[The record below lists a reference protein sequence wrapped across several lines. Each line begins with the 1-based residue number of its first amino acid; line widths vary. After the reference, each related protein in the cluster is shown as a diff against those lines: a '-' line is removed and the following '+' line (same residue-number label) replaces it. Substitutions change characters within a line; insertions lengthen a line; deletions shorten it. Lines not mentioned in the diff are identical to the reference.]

1 MHEGDDASLCV
12 EITDCGE
19 RCAAMRKNS
28 RLRYQ
33 SECESK
39 LFQIFYFFLMPSS
52 HRIFHTMKTT
62 TPSEGR
68 TMAGQTQYFYT
79 VELIAL
85 EEHLSH
91 SMDRVALLREKAIKR
106 NDLNA
111 ADQIDRLQKV
121 INVVQRRIKRL
132 Q

>member
-1 MHEGDDASLCV
+1 
-12 EITDCGE
+12 
-19 RCAAMRKNS
+19 
-28 RLRYQ
+28 
-33 SECESK
+33 
-39 LFQIFYFFLMPSS
+39 
-52 HRIFHTMKTT
+52 
-62 TPSEGR
+62 
-68 TMAGQTQYFYT
+68 MAGQTQYFYT

-106 NDLNA
+106 NDLGA
-111 ADQIDRLQKV
+111 ANQIDRLQKV

>member
-1 MHEGDDASLCV
+1 
-12 EITDCGE
+12 
-19 RCAAMRKNS
+19 
-28 RLRYQ
+28 
-33 SECESK
+33 
-39 LFQIFYFFLMPSS
+39 
-52 HRIFHTMKTT
+52 
-62 TPSEGR
+62 
-68 TMAGQTQYFYT
+68 MAGQTQYFYT

-106 NDLNA
+106 NDLSA

>member
-1 MHEGDDASLCV
+1 
-12 EITDCGE
+12 
-19 RCAAMRKNS
+19 
-28 RLRYQ
+28 
-33 SECESK
+33 
-39 LFQIFYFFLMPSS
+39 
-52 HRIFHTMKTT
+52 
-62 TPSEGR
+62 
-68 TMAGQTQYFYT
+68 MAGQTQYFYT